1 MNRQT
6 LVARRIGY
14 FLAIGVLLFPL
25 VMLGSPASRESAGG
39 KLAHL
44 RAEHK
49 LGQSHFGQVDA
60 ASETIKLASLGLEG
74 VAAMTLWQ
82 KAYDYKKTENWAAY
96 EATLNQIAKI
106 MPNYVNVWKFQAWN
120 LSYNLAVEFDDYRH
134 RYQWVKKGIDFLK
147 QGYRYNER
155 DPRILWDIGWFT
167 CQKIGRSDEQKEF
180 RRMYKE
186 EFGRDNWLVGKEWY
200 LAAQRLVDTENI
212 PFRGMNQAV
221 FHSHPGIAQ
230 MYYAKAIQGD
240 GLFLDEHRDISPAER
255 QSRIDAVKSMW
266 RQAWLTAQ
274 KDWFDGPQSFGERE
288 FSIGHG
294 VTVRLNEHADQLAR
308 YNSTRQALYRLNPE
322 AADKLL
328 RENDARLQSAER
340 NTLKIS
346 FDKRSAAEQESLAT
360 ALVELELA
368 HALVERLP
376 AADRVAARR
385 VADDA
390 VLAKSKL
397 DVLYR
402 LLDPVNFAYWKTRSQ
417 AEATE
422 PALAARAYFDEAQRA
437 HRQAR
442 LLAAKRFFELGF
454 EQWAKVL
461 NQYPELAEDIATGSD
476 VADMIVD
483 YHKLVVDE
491 LDGEFPKDF
500 ILQKIIDEHLP
511 FREEGQ
517 LFKQDK
523 S

>member
-1 MNRQT
+1 MNRQA
-6 LVARRIGY
+6 LVVRRIGY

-25 VMLGSPASRESAGG
+25 VMLGSPASSESSGG
-39 KLAHL
+39 KLAEL
-44 RAEHK
+44 RADYK

-147 QGYRYNER
+147 EGRRYNEH

-230 MYYAKAIQGD
+230 MYYAKAIQAD
-240 GLFLDEHRDISPAER
+240 GLFLDERGDLSPAQR
-255 QSRIDAVKSMW
+255 QLAIDQIKSTW

-294 VTVRLNEHADQLAR
+294 VTVRLNEHADTLRR
-308 YNSTRQALYRLNPE
+308 YRAAKDALYRVNPE

-328 RENDARLQSAER
+328 RENDARLQSSER
-340 NTLKIS
+340 NTLKIA
-346 FDKRSAAEQESLAT
+346 FEKRPAADQESLAT
-360 ALVELELA
+360 ALVELELG
-368 HALVERLP
+368 HVLVERLP
-376 AADRVAARR
+376 AAERVNARR
-385 VADDA
+385 AADEA

-402 LLDPVNFAYWKTRSQ
+402 LLDPVNFDYWKTRSL

-422 PALAARAYFDEAQRA
+422 PALSARAYFDEATRA

-454 EQWAKVL
+454 AKWAEVL
-461 NQYPELAEDIATGSD
+461 KQYPELVEDIATGGD
-476 VADMIVD
+476 VADMILE
-483 YHKLVVDE
+483 YRKLVVDE
-491 LDGEFPKDF
+491 LDGQFPENF
-500 ILQKIIDEHLP
+500 ILQKIIDEHLQS
-511 FREEGQ
+511 REEGE
-517 LFKQDK
+517 LFKQNQK
-523 S
+523 